1 MKINHNQS
9 ESNATSGSV
18 ARINNKKVVQN
29 VALDKLKIV
38 AINSLHKMN
47 KNTKDTSS
55 QKIFKNSDDVDKQK
69 KRFNLVMKQA
79 RFGNRI

>member
-1 MKINHNQS
+1 
-9 ESNATSGSV
+9 
-18 ARINNKKVVQN
+18 
-29 VALDKLKIV
+29 
-38 AINSLHKMN
+38 MN